1 MSLKYL
7 QNTNRIIT
15 SKDYVKQG
23 EKRDKQKVLQRSGA
37 GKPDVSEVTGWPVS
51 TRDACWYLVGRQH
64 GRVPGT
70 FSPGCYHSVVA

>member
-15 SKDYVKQG
+15 SKNYVKQG

-37 GKPDVSEVTGWPVS
+37 GKPDVSEFAGWPVS
-51 TRDACWYLVGRQH
+51 TGCLLVPIWKAAWQDSWNILAW
-64 GRVPGT
+64 VLP
-70 FSPGCYHSVVA
+70 